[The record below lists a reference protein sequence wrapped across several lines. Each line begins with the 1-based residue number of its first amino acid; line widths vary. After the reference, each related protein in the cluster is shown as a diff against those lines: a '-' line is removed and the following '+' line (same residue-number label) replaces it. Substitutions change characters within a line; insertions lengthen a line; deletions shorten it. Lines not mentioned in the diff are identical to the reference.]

1 MKGNYYGRRDR
12 GPVEFGSR
20 RAEREREI
28 MKIARKGLVSLPPSI
43 TIKSVAET
51 MVDYQVRRLP
61 IVQPG
66 SNTIQGIV
74 TSRDIVDFLGG
85 GDKYN
90 IITKRHK
97 GNFLAAINESVR
109 LIMDSNVLAIRDT
122 NSVGKTIEMLM
133 EQNVGGYPILDRQD
147 HVVGMVEEE
156 DFVYNIAGIWSGIT
170 VGEAMTMDVI
180 ALTPGTTIKDTARMM
195 INNYRRRLP
204 VISDDE
210 LIGVISTFD
219 IIEFFGSSQMLER
232 MKTHD
237 VEEALS
243 VRISDIVKRDPV
255 TISPSE
261 DLGKAVERM
270 KQSAIGFLPVMEGKE
285 LVGVITERDILR
297 NITKEEYH

>member
-12 GPVEFGSR
+12 GSVEFGSR
-20 RAEREREI
+20 IAEREREI
-28 MKIARKGLVSLPPSI
+28 MKIARRGLVSLPPSI

-61 IVQPG
+61 IVHPG
-66 SNTIQGIV
+66 SNMIQGIV

-85 GDKYN
+85 GEKYN
-90 IITKRHK
+90 IITKRHG

-109 LIMDSNVLAIRDT
+109 LIMDSNVLTIRDT
-122 NSVGKTIEMLM
+122 NSVGKTIKMLM
-133 EQNVGGYPILDRQD
+133 EQNVGGFPILDSQD

-170 VGEAMTMDVI
+170 VGDVMTTEII
-180 ALTPGTTIKDTARMM
+180 ALTPGTTIKDTARTM
-195 INNYRRRLP
+195 INSYRRRLP
-204 VISDDE
+204 VISDNE

-232 MKTHD
+232 MKTHK

-255 TISPSE
+255 IISPSE
-261 DLGKAVERM
+261 DLGKAVGQM
-270 KQSAIGFLPVMEGKE
+270 KQSAIGFLPVMDSKE